1 MRKTNLSPERLQ
13 QILLRYI
20 ENYGQGWIGYYSFSG
35 CSRSVFISFMD
46 SLRITLTRMNMIP
59 VYIWQYHSTCDRYE
73 LFLFTNG
80 YFRSGMEDL
89 SPVMVRLWNLRSII
103 PFQLHESIFADR
115 KNLADVQRQI
125 AELAEPWESY
135 PTTDCYRR
143 SFGSS
148 AQNSGHYRR

>member
-1 MRKTNLSPERLQ
+1 MRKANLSPERLR

-20 ENYGQGWIGYYSFSG
+20 ENYGQGWIGYYSFNG
-35 CSRSVFISFMD
+35 CSRSAFISFMD

-59 VYIWQYHSTCDRYE
+59 AYIWQYDPTCDRYE

-89 SPVMVRLWNLRSII
+89 SPVMVRLWSLRSTM
-103 PFQLHESIFADR
+103 PFQLHESVFADR
-115 KNLADVQRQI
+115 KNLVDVQKQI
-125 AELAEPWESY
+125 AELAEPWQSY
-135 PTTDCYRR
+135 PTASCYRR

-148 AQNSGHYRR
+148 AQNSGHYR